1 MIDGRL
7 EKESEYLNGES
18 VWGDDLSE
26 EEIAIWY
33 KDEEK
38 GYYIM
43 SRFIGTLY
51 SWDYH
56 KSKLKGFEPILLE

>member
-7 EKESEYLNGES
+7 EKESKYLNGES

-51 SWDYH
+51 S
-56 KSKLKGFEPILLE
+56 